1 MPFSFDLYDECN
13 KLHTV
18 WQNIPM
24 AKLYRSRAS
33 LRLFGED
40 LEPEEITRLL
50 CCIPTSSQKKG
61 EIIRHRT
68 NGDEHVAPYGKWLL
82 NEDECC
88 PGDLDG
94 QIQRLLAR
102 VSADLSVWHNLVS
115 RFRTD
120 LFCGIFV
127 QQWNEGV
134 SLSPEVLAAL
144 GSRGIKIDF
153 DIYIDSN
160 ADANTGQPAKLT
172 ESEQDDSVKPQ
183 HQPEGRCR

>member
-1 MPFSFDLYDECN
+1 
-13 KLHTV
+13 
-18 WQNIPM
+18 M
-24 AKLYRSRAS
+24 AELYRSRAS
-33 LRLFGED
+33 LRFFGDD
-40 LEPEEITRLL
+40 LEPAEITRLL

-68 NGDEHVAPYGKWLL
+68 DGGKHVAPYGKWLL
-82 NEDECC
+82 EEDECC

-102 VSADLSVWHNLVS
+102 VSANLSVWRDLVS

-127 QQWNEGV
+127 QQFNEGV
-134 SLSPEVLAAL
+134 SLSPAVLAAL
-144 GSRGIKIDF
+144 GNRGIEIDF

-160 ADANTGQPAKLT
+160 TEACVGQPAKLP
-172 ESEQDDSVKPQ
+172 ESKLENSVKPDPE
-183 HQPEGRCR
+183 PEGLSR